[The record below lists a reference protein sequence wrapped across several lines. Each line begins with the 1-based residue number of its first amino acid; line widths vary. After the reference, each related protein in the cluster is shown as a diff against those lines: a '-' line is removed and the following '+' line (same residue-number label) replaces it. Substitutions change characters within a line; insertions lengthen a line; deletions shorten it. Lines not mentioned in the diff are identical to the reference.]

1 MTSYVIKAVLS
12 KSWFRKP
19 KIKYQVVK
27 HYQEWVYTHFDS
39 DLYDAVKV
47 VATFDRFIEALS
59 ACESLNNFKG
69 EKP

>member
-1 MTSYVIKAVLS
+1 MTNYVIKAVLS

-19 KIKYQVVK
+19 KIKYQVLK
-27 HYQEWVYTHFDS
+27 HCQEWVYGHFDC
-39 DLYDAVKV
+39 DLRDSVKV
-47 VATFDRFIEALS
+47 VATFDYFSEAYT